1 MKPEAKLKRVLGEG
15 RFLVLRE
22 LEYDNG
28 SGPRLWEACDRN
40 GTGSAAF
47 ILARIV
53 PDDEILLVRQFRP
66 PAGRLMLEFP
76 AGLIDPGET
85 AEQTAVRELYE
96 ETGYCGRV
104 LGCSRPGWSSP
115 GLTGETICM
124 VRMEIDGDACRGRR
138 TNASKSSGS
147 NGPDWRN
154 LSPRRRLRASASTR
168 KSTLISPAWRKTL
181 AFRVERGY
189 SWNSSTKMIQE
200 VDENDGSTASRCGRA
215 ESGVVP

>member
-124 VRMEIDGDACRGRR
+124 VWMEIDGDACRGRR
-138 TNASKSSGS
+138 IEPHPEENE
-147 NGPDWRN
+147 R
-154 LSPRRRLRASASTR
+154 
-168 KSTLISPAWRKTL
+168 IEV
-181 AFRVERGY
+181 FRVKRSGLAEFVAAQEAEGVGID
-189 SWNSSTKMIQE
+189 TKIYTYLAGM
-200 VDENDGSTASRCGRA
+200 A
-215 ESGVVP
+215 

>member
-47 ILARIV
+47 ILAASCRMTKFYWSASS
-53 PDDEILLVRQFRP
+53 VRRP
-66 PAGRLMLEFP
+66 ARLMLEFP

-104 LGCSRPGWSSP
+104 HGCSRPGWSSP

-138 TNASKSSGS
+138 IEPHPEENE
-147 NGPDWRN
+147 R
-154 LSPRRRLRASASTR
+154 
-168 KSTLISPAWRKTL
+168 IEV
-181 AFRVERGY
+181 FRVKRSGLADFVAAQEAEGVGID
-189 SWNSSTKMIQE
+189 TKIYTYLAGM
-200 VDENDGSTASRCGRA
+200 A
-215 ESGVVP
+215 

>member
-85 AEQTAVRELYE
+85 AEQTAVRE
-96 ETGYCGRV
+96 
-104 LGCSRPGWSSP
+104 
-115 GLTGETICM
+115 I
-124 VRMEIDGDACRGRR
+124 
-138 TNASKSSGS
+138 
-147 NGPDWRN
+147 
-154 LSPRRRLRASASTR
+154 
-168 KSTLISPAWRKTL
+168 
-181 AFRVERGY
+181 
-189 SWNSSTKMIQE
+189 
-200 VDENDGSTASRCGRA
+200 GRA
-215 ESGVVP
+215 HV

>member
-104 LGCSRPGWSSP
+104 LGCSRPG
-115 GLTGETICM
+115 
-124 VRMEIDGDACRGRR
+124 
-138 TNASKSSGS
+138 
-147 NGPDWRN
+147 
-154 LSPRRRLRASASTR
+154 
-168 KSTLISPAWRKTL
+168 
-181 AFRVERGY
+181 
-189 SWNSSTKMIQE
+189 
-200 VDENDGSTASRCGRA
+200 
-215 ESGVVP
+215 